1 MGISAKK
8 RAVSNVAEVTRMF
21 SGDAPASCAVSRRE
35 AVRRLGMGAGLRLV
49 ALWATNAERV
59 AASWQAGG
67 TSVRKATFPKG
78 AIIRT
83 LLKDLPPEALA
94 NGVTLFHE
102 HLSEDLPP
110 LPGAPPKRAPS
121 PTTDVDYIIQET
133 NQALKE
139 GVVCLVEGSS
149 YGQLRKMEDLR
160 QIAAATTMHVVVGGG
175 YYMGARYPADFAI
188 KSEDQIVE
196 QLLLEAKRDRLGAY
210 GEIGE
215 DSNAPMSALERKVF
229 RAIGKAH
236 LRTNLPIFTH
246 NAYGTGP
253 DVPREAGLV
262 QLDVFESVGVKPK
275 HVAIGHSC
283 CLDDPSAEIIKQVA
297 KRGAF
302 VGFDRVLGGRVPDD
316 KKIKM
321 ILEFL
326 HAGYADK
333 LLLSTDYNGLRS
345 ETRPGYAST
354 LTTFAPKLRQAG
366 VKDETLQMILRDN
379 PRHFLA
385 FVPKKFE

>member
-1 MGISAKK
+1 MLNDSVQGQ
-8 RAVSNVAEVTRMF
+8 
-21 SGDAPASCAVSRRE
+21 VSRRE
-35 AVRRLGMGAGLRLV
+35 AIRLLGTAAGLGV
-49 ALWATNAERV
+49 VSVWATEAEPL
-59 AASWQAGG
+59 ADSWQAAGP
-67 TSVRKATFPKG
+67 SVRKVTFPKN

-83 LLKDLPPEALA
+83 LLKDLPPETLA

-110 LPGAPPKRAPS
+110 LPGAPPKQAPS
-121 PTTDVDYIIQET
+121 PTTDVDYIIRET

-149 YGQLRKMEDLR
+149 YGQLRRMEDLR
-160 QIAAATTMHVVVGGG
+160 RIAAATKMHIVVGGG
-175 YYMGARYPADFAI
+175 YYMGARYPVDFAS

-196 QLLLEAKRDRLGAY
+196 ELLLEAGRDRLGAY

-229 RAIGKAH
+229 GAIGKAH
-236 LRTNLPIFTH
+236 VRTNLPIFTH

-262 QLDVFESVGVKPK
+262 QLDVFESVGVRPQ

-283 CLDDPSAEIIKQVA
+283 CLDDPGAEIIKQVA

-302 VGFDRVLGGRVPDD
+302 VGFDRVLAGRVPDE

-321 ILEFL
+321 ILAFL
-326 HAGYADK
+326 DAGYADR
-333 LLLSTDYNGLRS
+333 LLLSTDYNGRRS

-354 LTTFAPKLRQAG
+354 LTAFAPKLHQAG
-366 VKDETLQMILRDN
+366 VKDQTLQMILRDN
-379 PRHFLA
+379 PRRFLA
-385 FVPKKFE
+385 FVPKKFD